1 MKKETRETLDKMTFS
16 QKASMLTGKDS
27 KTAEFAELDIPPV
40 NMFDG
45 PSGIRKGRYIMKD
58 GGVAV
63 PTGSAL
69 GASWNKELLFEVGA
83 LLGDECLNEEVDMLL
98 APGVNMKRTPKC
110 GRNFEYYS
118 EDPLLSGILG
128 AAFVN
133 GLASKGIAAS
143 VKHYALNNQENDRV
157 FINAEVDERTMREYY
172 LKVFEI
178 VLKNSSPYCTM
189 NSYNKV
195 GGIFTS
201 ENKYLLT
208 DILRDEFGFDGMVVS
223 DWGAVHDIALSIRA
237 GLDLEM
243 PYNPNLEEQLRD
255 GIEKGKATVEDLDR
269 AAGNVIEFA
278 RKCKKQ
284 KSGEKPGYIRD
295 KQHERVQR
303 IAEECMVLLR
313 NNDDILPI
321 NGKKYKKIAVYG
333 KHAEKPI
340 ISGAGSSKMVVGDKF
355 LDSPIEY
362 MKKYATEEGIDIT
375 YEAVNDEE
383 YLGAEIVGKINGM
396 QKNEMDLIVVFAGDN
411 YGADTETEHWDRDNL
426 GLPNYTNG
434 LISSACDACDNV
446 VVVLNTGSMII
457 PGRWH
462 AQVKGAVQMWYPGE
476 GGGKA
481 IASVLFGKTNPSG
494 KLSESFALR
503 ERADL
508 DSFGDGY
515 KTWYSE
521 GPFVGY
527 RYYDKNS
534 SDIWFPFGHGL
545 SYTKFE
551 YSDLKLEK
559 NYSEKEDDE
568 IKISFKIKNTG
579 SMPGKE
585 TAQLYIGYKKSV
597 VLRPEKELKGFEKL
611 YLEPGEEKT
620 VELTISHDDLKYYNI
635 CLKKWHLESGT
646 YSILVGA
653 SCSDI
658 RLCAEYTVKNPND
671 YTIGKRKSELNMA

>member
-1 MKKETRETLDKMTFS
+1 MKKETRETLNKMTFS

-27 KTAEFAELDIPPV
+27 RTAEFAELDIPSV
-40 NMFDG
+40 YMCDG
-45 PSGIRKGRYIMKD
+45 PSGIRKGKYIMKD
-58 GGVAV
+58 GCVAV

-69 GASWNKELLFEVGA
+69 GASWNEELLFEVGQ
-83 LLGDECLNEEVDMLL
+83 LLGDECINEEVDMLL
-98 APGVNMKRTPKC
+98 APGVNMKRTPHC

-133 GLASKGIAAS
+133 GLASKGIASS

-178 VLKNSSPYCTM
+178 ICKNSSPCCIM

-208 DILRDEFGFDGMVVS
+208 DILRDEFGFDGMIVS
-223 DWGAVHDIALSIRA
+223 DWGAVHDIALSIHA

-243 PYNPNLEEQLRD
+243 PYNPQLEEQLKE
-255 GIEKGKATVEDLDR
+255 GMQNGKAVMEDLDR

-278 RKCKKQ
+278 RKCESNRTKNN
-284 KSGEKPGYIRD
+284 PGYIRD
-295 KQHERVQR
+295 KQHEKVQR

-313 NNDDILPI
+313 NEDDILPI

-333 KHAEKPI
+333 KHASKPI
-340 ISGAGSSKMVVGDKF
+340 ISGAGSSKMVVGDRF
-355 LDSPIEY
+355 MDSPVEY
-362 MKKYATEEGIDIT
+362 MKKYAAEEGIDIT

-383 YLGAEIVGKINGM
+383 YIGAEIVGKINGM

-462 AQVKGAVQMWYPGE
+462 GQVKGAVQMWYPGE

-481 IASVLFGKTNPSG
+481 IASILFGRTNPSG
-494 KLSESFALR
+494 KLSESFSLR

-527 RYYDKNS
+527 RYYDKNRQ
-534 SDIWFPFGHGL
+534 DIWFPFGHGL

-551 YSDLKLEK
+551 YSDLKLSRT
-559 NYSEKEDDE
+559 YSEKEDDE
-568 IKISFKIKNTG
+568 LKISFKIKNAG
-579 SMPGKE
+579 NMAGKE
-585 TAQLYIGYKKSV
+585 TAQVYVGYKKSV

-611 YLEPGEEKT
+611 YLEPNEEKT
-620 VELTISHDDLKYYNI
+620 VEITISHEDLKYYNI
-635 CLKKWHLESGT
+635 CLRKWHLESGV

-653 SCSDI
+653 SSGDI
-658 RLCAEYTVKNPND
+658 RLNAEYSVKYKGD
-671 YTIGKRKSELNMA
+671 FTIGKRKSELNMA